1 MKSMIF
7 ARDNAA
13 IETLLKFVLWT
24 FCSAACFGQSQP
36 TNGTNLGNSSDYV
49 CVQRGPYSKVWQ
61 QTLIYTN
68 TSGSVETNEQSFEEL
83 STGISYLSNG
93 VYVDSVEEVDSATG
107 GAQAIQGRHQVQ
119 WSANANTSGGAVIVT
134 TPDLKQLASTV
145 YGLAYYDTATGS
157 NAGIGHVKNCNGSI
171 VEPNQVLYADAFSN
185 VTADI
190 LYTYTKA
197 GLSQDIVLR
206 QAPLA
211 PDTYGLSDDSTLL
224 QIYTQF
230 FDSPTPEVAA
240 VTNGNVVDDQLDF
253 GDMKMGP
260 GEALFLNGQEAPVAA
275 GLVTKEWVE
284 VNGGTYLV
292 ESIPYAAISDALQ
305 QLPQASNLRPGKSIR
320 RLSLLEPNQSKHGKS
335 AIDQKPMKIAKAD
348 TTKPRLVIDYVLLS
362 SSTNLTLQG
371 DTTYL
376 VTGVV
381 NVTGTT
387 TIEGGTVVK
396 FTNNGTANI
405 TTTNIVCQ
413 TAAYSPGVF
422 TSLNDNSVGS
432 VITGSTG
439 TPAPSSISF
448 LNFSTLGANSL
459 LLKNLR
465 FSYASN
471 AIYGSINSLG
481 ANSVE
486 IWDCQFVNCAVPFW
500 ASSVSYTGSGGFPIA
515 VYNVLFT
522 VCSNGVGG
530 SDVGSS
536 YLSIN
541 AVNVTADQIGTFVA
555 GGGSNT
561 CNATNSIF
569 TGSGASGIVLS
580 GGNCYT
586 NTTNTGIYQVVGAGS
601 YYLAAGSPYRD
612 SGTSSINPAVLAE
625 LQNLTT
631 YPPMVMPTS
640 LTNDYT
646 FFPQVQRDTDVPDI
660 GYHYAPIDYAVNAA
674 VANANLTVL
683 PGTVMAEYGGFGPG
697 GGGNPGYGIY
707 LYSNATLNCTGT
719 PTYPDY
725 FIENNTVQ
733 EQSNTN
739 WIPLYSYAVFV
750 DPTGNNSSA
759 SFTFTDWSVLTSFT
773 QFGGD
778 GGASAPISFVNCQF
792 YGGSTGQ
799 SVSSVTTASNCLFR
813 RVNMSINDSGL
824 GNVPETFYNNLFLEG
839 ELTVNHANSG
849 TYAFRDN
856 LFDQT
861 VISSGLTV
869 INICSNNAYV
879 KPSGVLSGVLSPEN
893 NDITLSNSPA
903 YQIGALG
910 INYYPTNLSL
920 IHAGSESA
928 PAAGLY
934 HYTVTTNNAVE
945 GTNTVSIGFHY
956 VAVGSNGLPLDTNGD
971 GIPDYLED
979 ANGNGVV
986 DSGEINWLVAGD
998 LGLTVIITR
1007 PSGNS
1012 SIP

>member
-36 TNGTNLGNSSDYV
+36 SNGTNLGNSSDYV

-93 VYVDSVEEVDSATG
+93 VYVDSVEEVDSAPG
-107 GAQAIQGRHQVQ
+107 GAQAMQGRHQVQ
-119 WSANANTSGGAVIVT
+119 WSANANTSGGAVSVT

-230 FDSPTPEVAA
+230 FGSPTPDVTA
-240 VTNGNVVDDQLDF
+240 VTNGNVVDDCVLDF

-305 QLPQASNLRPGKSIR
+305 QLPQASNLRPGKPIR
-320 RLSLLEPNQSKHGKS
+320 RLSLLELNQSKHGKS
-335 AIDQKPMKIAKAD
+335 AIDQKPMKIAKAE

-396 FTNNGTANI
+396 FTNSGTANI

-439 TPAPSSISF
+439 TPARSSISF

-471 AIYGSINSLG
+471 AIYGSVNSLG

-486 IWDCQFVNCAVPFW
+486 IWDCQFVNCVVPFW
-500 ASSVSYTGSGGFPIA
+500 ASSVSYTGSGGFPIG

-530 SDVGSS
+530 GDVGSS
-536 YLSIN
+536 YLAIN
-541 AVNVTADQIGTFVA
+541 TVNITADQVGTFIA

-569 TGSGASGIVLS
+569 TGSGTSGIVLS

-586 NTTNTGIYQVVGAGS
+586 NSTNTGIYQVVGAGS

-612 SGTSSINPAVLAE
+612 AGTSSINSTVLAD
-625 LQNLTT
+625 LQTLTT
-631 YPPMVMPTS
+631 YPPVVMPTGVF
-640 LTNDYT
+640 TNDYT
-646 FFPQVQRDTDVPDI
+646 FFPQAQRDTDVIDL
-660 GYHYAPIDYAVNAA
+660 GYHYDPIDFAVDIAISNVTATIQA
-674 VANANLTVL
+674 GTVL
-683 PGTVMAEYGGFGPG
+683 AGYGTEYGV
-697 GGGNPGYGIY
+697 Y
-707 LYSNATLNCTGT
+707 LYSNGIVNCTGT
-719 PTYPDY
+719 ATSPNYLVQY
-725 FIENNTVQ
+725 NTVQ

-739 WIPLYSYAVFV
+739 WETTSWSSFLITPDIADSSS
-750 DPTGNNSSA
+750 GNFAFTVWSVLAAGGQIDGNSA
-759 SFTFTDWSVLTSFT
+759 SF
-773 QFGGD
+773 
-778 GGASAPISFVNCQF
+778 ACPIALQNCQF
-792 YGGSTGQ
+792 YGGTICQSQGPVLAST
-799 SVSSVTTASNCLFR
+799 NCLFHR
-813 RVNMSINDSGL
+813 ANLTVKDGAI
-824 GNVPETFYNNLFLEG
+824 GNASPTFNNNLFYVG
-839 ELTVNHANSG
+839 ELALKHINSG
-849 TYAFRDN
+849 QYTFRDN

-861 VISSGLTV
+861 AVSFLSGSSN
-869 INICSNNAYV
+869 INVCSNNAYV
-879 KPSGVLSGVLSPEN
+879 TTNNGVLPPEN
-893 NDITLSNSPA
+893 NDVILSNGPSF
-903 YQIGALG
+903 QVGALG
-910 INYYPTNLSL
+910 QYYYPTNFSPTNLTL
-920 IHAGSESA
+920 IHTGSQLAS
-928 PAAGLY
+928 AAGLY
-934 HYTVTTNNAVE
+934 HYTVLTNNTIE
-945 GTNTVSIGFHY
+945 GTNIVSIGFHY
-956 VAVGSNGLPLDTNGD
+956 VAVGSNGLPFDTNGD

-979 ANGNGVV
+979 ANGNGLV
-986 DSGEINWLVAGD
+986 DSGEIDWLVAGD
-998 LGLTVIITR
+998 MGLTVIITQ
-1007 PSGNS
+1007 PANNS
-1012 SIP
+1012 TIP